1 MVPTVD
7 EAKISVAHES
17 VAAGALTTTAAPVP
31 ASRITLAAGDA
42 LWSMVTEPERAPGA
56 DGVKVMLSAQVAPG
70 ATLTPE
76 EQVLLVMLNS
86 APLLVVAPSNKA
98 TVPVFVNVTVCAAV
112 VAPTAIEAK
121 LRDVLDNDA
130 DGDPTTTVTPM
141 PDSETVLV
149 AGVAL

>member
-7 EAKISVAHES
+7 EAKISVARES

-98 TVPVFVNVTVCAAV
+98 TVPVLPAMLKSVPLTAVAPSTRAAVPELVSVNESVV
-112 VAPTAIEAK
+112 VAPT
-121 LRDVLDNDA
+121 VVDA
-130 DGDPTTTVTPM
+130 
-141 PDSETVLV
+141 
-149 AGVAL
+149 